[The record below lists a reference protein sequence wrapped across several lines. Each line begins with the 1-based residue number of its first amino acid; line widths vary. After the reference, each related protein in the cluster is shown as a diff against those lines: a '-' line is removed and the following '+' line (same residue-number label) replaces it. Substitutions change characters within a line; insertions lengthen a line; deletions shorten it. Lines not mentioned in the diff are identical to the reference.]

1 MNFKFKSAAAAL
13 LAASLVVSYAYASDP
28 TPPAK
33 KHAATQKAKTPPG
46 PTVEEQ
52 IQSLRQEFQGQ
63 IDGLK
68 TSLADRDAQLKQA
81 QQAAADAQAAAA
93 KAQAAADAQQ
103 QAVTDNA
110 AAAST
115 LKATVDDMRNVNAIT
130 VGSFSDDITALKKT
144 IASPDTINFKGIAL
158 SPTGSFIEAATVWR
172 QGATGDD
179 INTGATSVPLAN
191 ADGAQMSE
199 FFGSA
204 RQSRVALKA
213 TGKIASMT
221 MTGYYEADWL
231 SSGTTSNNNQSN
243 SYTMRQRELW
253 ADAKTANGWDFSG
266 GTGWSLVA
274 ETASGLT
281 RGTQVLPS
289 TIDAQYD
296 AGFVWS
302 RQESFRVAKN
312 IGKKAFIGMSAEN
325 AEILNAAGQGLP
337 TNYVF
342 GSTGTGGGL
351 YNSAA
356 NYSYNYSP
364 DLVAK
369 IAIEPGWGHWEAFGI
384 GRFFRDRIYP
394 ATGAPYNDMEP
405 AGGIGGGFRGPFA
418 NKKLTIGLKGLYGMG
433 VGRYGNSTIAD
444 VTVRPSGTLEPLKA
458 FSALGT
464 IEMNPTPRLNIYLNY
479 GGDYIYRDYVLNGTT
494 QVGYGTTTANMSGC
508 LTETQASGSA
518 GAGAG
523 TQTAPSRM
531 RRQQQGRAGVRSR
544 LLVQLLQRAQGASA
558 HGHHIR
564 EHPPRSVVRRG
575 RHRPTPAAA
584 RTATTTCSSPRS
596 VTICRKPRAFGSGIE
611 KGQSAMRTAPL
622 LLPVSEFTLL
632 LPHPWSAPRS
642 SPAHPP

>member
-1 MNFKFKSAAAAL
+1 MNFKLKTAAAVI
-13 LAASLVVSYAYASDP
+13 LAASLVVSYGYANGQ
-28 TPPAK
+28 TPAAQ
-33 KHAATQKAKTPPG
+33 KHVATRKAKTPPG

-63 IDGLK
+63 IDSLK
-68 TSLADRDAQLKQA
+68 SSLADKDAQVKQA
-81 QQAAADAQAAAA
+81 QQEAADAQAAAA

-103 QAVTDNA
+103 QAVADNA

-115 LKATVDDMRNVNAIT
+115 LKATVDDMRNVNAIA
-130 VGSFSDDITALKKT
+130 VGSFSDDISAIKKN
-144 IASPDTINFKGIAL
+144 IASPDAINYKGVTI
-158 SPTGSFIEAATVWR
+158 SPAGSFIEAATVWR

-179 INTGATSVPLAN
+179 INTGATSVPLQY

-204 RQSRVALKA
+204 RQSRVALKFS
-213 TGKIASMT
+213 GKLASMT

-302 RQESFRVAKN
+302 RQESFRVVKN
-312 IGKKAFIGMSAEN
+312 IGKKAFIGFSAEN
-325 AEILNAAGQGLP
+325 AEILNAAGQNLP
-337 TNYVF
+337 SNYVF
-342 GSTGTGGGL
+342 GATGTGGGL
-351 YNSAA
+351 YNATA

-364 DLVAK
+364 DLIAK
-369 IAIEPGWGHWEAFGI
+369 VAIEPGWGHWEAFGI

-394 ATGAPYNDMEP
+394 TTGSPYNDVEP

-418 NKKLTIGLKGLYGMG
+418 NKKVTIGLKGLYGIG

-444 VTVRPSGTLEPLKA
+444 VTVRPTGVLEPLKA
-458 FSALGT
+458 FSSLAT
-464 IEMNPTPRLNIYLNY
+464 VEMNPTPRLNLYFNY

-494 QVGYGTTTANMSGC
+494 QVGYGTTTVNMSGC

-523 TQTAPSRM
+523 TQTAPANCGGNNKDVQEFVGGYWYNIYSGPKGRLRQGITYQNI
-531 RRQQQGRAGVRSR
+531 RRDIWSGAG
-544 LLVQLLQRAQGASA
+544 GTTNPGGGA
-558 HGHHIR
+558 HGTDNMFFTSFR
-564 EHPPRSVVRRG
+564 YY
-575 RHRPTPAAA
+575 
-584 RTATTTCSSPRS
+584 
-596 VTICRKPRAFGSGIE
+596 
-611 KGQSAMRTAPL
+611 
-622 LLPVSEFTLL
+622 LP
-632 LPHPWSAPRS
+632 
-642 SPAHPP
+642 